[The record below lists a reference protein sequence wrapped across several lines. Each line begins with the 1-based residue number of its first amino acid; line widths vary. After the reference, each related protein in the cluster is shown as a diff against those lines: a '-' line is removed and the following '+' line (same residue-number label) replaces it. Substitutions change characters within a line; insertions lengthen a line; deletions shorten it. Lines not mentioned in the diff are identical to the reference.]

1 MYHKA
6 FREGIDCS
14 DDIILIQA
22 SDIENDDTIQDF
34 KVVSTIESSIWKS
47 SYLQTTCTI
56 KYLIQYQY
64 NQENRTF
71 YDVTER
77 TEDLLEESLKD
88 ILKQATKTTR

>member
-1 MYHKA
+1 
-6 FREGIDCS
+6 
-14 DDIILIQA
+14 
-22 SDIENDDTIQDF
+22 
-34 KVVSTIESSIWKS
+34 
-47 SYLQTTCTI
+47 
-56 KYLIQYQY
+56 LIQYQY

>member
-34 KVVSTIESSIWKS
+34 KVVSTIE
-47 SYLQTTCTI
+47 
-56 KYLIQYQY
+56 
-64 NQENRTF
+64 
-71 YDVTER
+71 
-77 TEDLLEESLKD
+77 LLV
-88 ILKQATKTTR
+88 